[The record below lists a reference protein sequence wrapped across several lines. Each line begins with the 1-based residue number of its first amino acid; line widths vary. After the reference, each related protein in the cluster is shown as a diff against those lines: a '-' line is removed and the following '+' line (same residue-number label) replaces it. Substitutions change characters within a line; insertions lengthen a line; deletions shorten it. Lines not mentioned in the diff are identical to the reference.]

1 MKNVFLTF
9 FLLINLVIKVS
20 ATVVVQN
27 GLTHIHSMNSGD
39 VLLGKIVL
47 KNLSKKPERVS
58 IYQNDLEVLC
68 SGVVNYNKS
77 GSNSKSLFEHI
88 SINTSDQ
95 TLAPNEEYE
104 VSYKINIPA
113 NQSLKGSLWTLIM
126 VEVAEPISEQKVEYG
141 VSIGSKIRYGI
152 QIIANVGEND
162 ANKYSFKDV
171 KLVKNENEKKIEA
184 VLSNEGDFLIN
195 PVLDVQIF
203 DEKGT
208 VVKEI
213 KMPAKKLY
221 PGNCQKFDVDI
232 SSLSTGKYNVILVSE
247 ANDESIGVNINLEI

>member
-1 MKNVFLTF
+1 MSLVF
-9 FLLINLVIKVS
+9 KVS

-27 GLTHIHSMNSGD
+27 GLTHIHKLNSGD

-47 KNLSKKPERVS
+47 KNLSNKPERVS

-77 GSNSKSLFEHI
+77 GSNPKSLFEHI

-104 VSYKINIPA
+104 VSYKINIPSIQ
-113 NQSLKGSLWTLIM
+113 NLKGSLWTLIM

-152 QIIANVGEND
+152 QVIANVGEND

-208 VVKEI
+208 MVKEI
-213 KMPAKKLY
+213 KMPSKKLY
-221 PGNCQKFDVDI
+221 PNNCQKFDIDI

-247 ANDESIGVNINLEI
+247 ANDESIGVNINLEIWKIFF